1 METKG
6 NEGVKFSYYEIV
18 LWHQLGW
25 GRGGGVW
32 KQSQLT
38 TLTLSLP
45 RVAKTEIHKFSNFP
59 NLFCNMLKTEPSI
72 VKLLAKGF
80 VWMVILNDVV
90 HRHRRTTKTPS
101 LTLGEEGL
109 KHSKGELTSASLG
122 PPLRKDQSSRQQ
134 LLLIN
139 CHGFNWGQGPGV
151 LTCYLLSRVRW

>member
-1 METKG
+1 MKRKSVNHLNTFTPTSG
-6 NEGVKFSYYEIV
+6 QNRNTQI
-18 LWHQLGW
+18 
-25 GRGGGVW
+25 
-32 KQSQLT
+32 
-38 TLTLSLP
+38 P
-45 RVAKTEIHKFSNFP
+45 NFP

-80 VWMVILNDVV
+80 VQMVILNDVV

-134 LLLIN
+134 LLID
-139 CHGFNWGQGPGV
+139 
-151 LTCYLLSRVRW
+151 

>member
-1 METKG
+1 MASVE
-6 NEGVKFSYYEIV
+6 V
-18 LWHQLGW
+18 
-25 GRGGGVW
+25 GGGGGSL
-32 KQSQLT
+32 KQIQLT

-59 NLFCNMLKTEPSI
+59 NLFGNMLETEPSI

-134 LLLIN
+134 LLID
-139 CHGFNWGQGPGV
+139 
-151 LTCYLLSRVRW
+151 